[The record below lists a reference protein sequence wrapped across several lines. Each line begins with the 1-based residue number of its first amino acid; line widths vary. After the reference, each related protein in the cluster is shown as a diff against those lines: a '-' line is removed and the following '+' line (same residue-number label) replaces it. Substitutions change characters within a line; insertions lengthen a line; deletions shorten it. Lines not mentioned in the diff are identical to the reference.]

1 MIPSESERVYRKP
14 QSSDRFRYKLLRG
27 PWSSP
32 GDYVRLLNSF
42 GRSGWEVIQ
51 VTYNEDNR
59 PSEVLMKM
67 WVDTEETNDESEG

>member
-1 MIPSESERVYRKP
+1 MNHPKSP
-14 QSSDRFRYKLLRG
+14 DRFRYKLLRG

-42 GRSGWEVIQ
+42 GKAGWEVIQ
-51 VTYNEDNR
+51 VTNNEDNR

-67 WVDTEETNDESEG
+67 WVEADAAEELCDMQ